1 MENLTISPIFLAVIF
16 FAIAYL
22 YSSVGL
28 GGGSS
33 YTALLAIFGAS
44 TIVIPVISL
53 MLNVTV
59 SSIGAIQF
67 FRKGH
72 GKFRLVLPFLLTSI
86 PFAYIGG
93 SLDLPKNVFLWI
105 LWATLILIALRIYLW
120 EHVEFQLNL
129 NRTQKIIFAL
139 FAGSVLGFVAGTVG
153 IGGGIY
159 LAPIVIIF
167 GLGTAKQAAATGAI
181 FTFSNASTG
190 LFSRLFHQDLH
201 FAMVDI
207 APLWIAVI
215 FGGLLGSF
223 MGASRY
229 ESKTIQ
235 KSLGLVIVIA
245 VIFLCK
251 KLILQLN

>member
-1 MENLTISPIFLAVIF
+1 MENLIISPFFLAIIF

-44 TIVIPVISL
+44 TIVIPIVSL
-53 MLNVTV
+53 MMNVTV
-59 SSIGAIQF
+59 SSIGAVQF

-72 GKFRLVLPFLLTSI
+72 GKIRLVFPFLIASI
-86 PFAYIGG
+86 PLAYIGG
-93 SLDLPKNVFLWI
+93 SLDLPKNVFLW
-105 LWATLILIALRIYLW
+105 LLLATLIVIALRIYLW
-120 EHVEFQLNL
+120 EHIEFQLNL

-139 FAGSVLGFVAGTVG
+139 FAGSILGFVAGTVG

-181 FTFSNASTG
+181 FTFSNATTG
-190 LFSRLFHQDLH
+190 LISRLSNHGLSFEISE
-201 FAMVDI
+201 I

-215 FGGLLGSF
+215 LGGLLGSF
-223 MGASRY
+223 MGASKY
-229 ESKTIQ
+229 QSKTIQ
-235 KSLGLVIVIA
+235 KSLGMVIVIA
-245 VIFLCK
+245 VIFLGK
-251 KLILQLN
+251 KLVLQLI